1 MELNKEKV
9 VLTNGELRLVR
20 DLAYDLVP
28 VDYICSDYGIVNP
41 LEHRLFAKAVINGEG
56 DRYRDEHNAI
66 ESFRKAVFGKYEIY
80 KFKNTKPL
88 TVPKLRVDSST
99 YLLALNHW
107 RDFKRQ
113 FMDFSFIFSLR
124 RMRERI
130 TTAQLENASSDVRK
144 VLVHAWST
152 DIYAKCIEPLKAMRE
167 KIENEAVSRSH

>member
-1 MELNKEKV
+1 MDITRGEV
-9 VLTNGELRLVR
+9 VLTDEKIKRIKA
-20 DLAYDLVP
+20 LAYDLVP
-28 VDYICSDYGIVNP
+28 LDYICSDYGIVNP

-80 KFKNTKPL
+80 KFKSQEALK
-88 TVPKLRVDSST
+88 VPKLRVDSST

-152 DIYAKCIEPLKAMRE
+152 DIYANCLEPLKAMRE
-167 KIENEAVSRSH
+167 KIENEAVSRPH